1 MSARPYA
8 QRFFWGNTMASLP
21 KLRFRLRMPRWLS
34 LNRISIAWKAYGGF
48 GAVVLLIVVISG
60 LGAVSLTS
68 VSSDFGRYLRLS
80 HDISAAADLQSAAL
94 RVQSNVRQ
102 FMITGDITNVIEGR
116 AQITKANDS
125 MKVLSED
132 LSGDEELSESFTAL
146 NNGIT
151 KYSEGF
157 EKLIELQLKRN
168 ELMEEALNRIGSK
181 VERDLGSVQRTAEEQ
196 GKGEAAN
203 GVGQA
208 LNAFLVSAWG
218 IQKTIIEASEA
229 TSLRSR
235 NEGIRAE
242 KLLRALGDK
251 TPDLKGKLD
260 EIATDIAAYNTAVN
274 SVGEIVTSRDRIMS
288 GTVERF
294 DTDVLQ
300 RIDKVVTVL
309 RENQQE
315 LADTATA
322 AAQTALK
329 LTLGIAAIATVIG
342 CLLAFTMGSGIAR
355 PVKAMTIAMRRLANG
370 NTDTEIP
377 ARNHGAELGAMAE
390 AVQVFKDNLI
400 RNAQLAK
407 EAEEQREAQERL
419 TKEAAERAEQ
429 RAERARQ
436 IEARAKEFEDQV
448 AGMLSRLASSS
459 DELRGAAESMATIAD
474 QTRSQ
479 VSTAAKA
486 SDTALGS
493 VQMVAAATDQLA
505 SSIQEISKQVSDTAH
520 KSSRAVDDARGTRK
534 SVEALKQS
542 ADKIGEI
549 IETIGAIAGQTN
561 MLALNATIEAAR
573 AGAAGKGFAVV
584 ASEVKALANETAKA
598 TDDISQRLGGIQK
611 STAETVTAIAAIV
624 GAVEEI
630 SAIAGSIAAA
640 VEEQSAATTEIS
652 RNVGGAREGA
662 TGVNESI
669 GGVRTVADQTGNAA
683 SSVLKTV
690 EGLGQEAAALRTA
703 VNAFLTEIKAA

>member
-1 MSARPYA
+1 M
-8 QRFFWGNTMASLP
+8 GGLP
-21 KLRFRLRMPRWLS
+21 KLRLRLSMPRWLS
-34 LNRISIAWKAYGGF
+34 LNRVSIAWKAYGGF
-48 GAVVLLIVVISG
+48 GAVVLLIVGMGG
-60 LGAVSLTS
+60 LGAVSLTG

-80 HDISAAADLQSAAL
+80 RDISAAADLQSAAL
-94 RVQSNVRQ
+94 RIQSNVRQ

-116 AQITKANDS
+116 AQVTKANEA
-125 MKVLSED
+125 MKMLSED
-132 LSGDEELSESFTAL
+132 LSADEDLTESFAGL
-146 NNGIT
+146 NAGIT
-151 KYSEGF
+151 KYSDGF

-181 VERDLGSVQRTAEEQ
+181 VERDLSTLQRAAGEQ

-203 GVGQA
+203 EIGQS

-218 IQKTIIEASEA
+218 IQKTVIVASEA
-229 TSLRSR
+229 TALRSR

-242 KLLRALGDK
+242 KMLRALGDK
-251 TPDLKGKLD
+251 VPDLKGKLD
-260 EIATDIAAYNTAVN
+260 EIANDIAAYNTAIN
-274 SVGEIVTSRDRIMS
+274 AVGDIVASRDKIMS

-300 RIDKVVTVL
+300 RIDKVVSVL
-309 RENQQE
+309 RSNQQE
-315 LADTATA
+315 LSDTATA
-322 AAQTALK
+322 AAHTALK
-329 LTLGIAAIATVIG
+329 LTLAIAGIATVIG
-342 CLLAFTMGSGIAR
+342 LLLAVTMGTGIAR
-355 PVKAMTIAMRRLANG
+355 PVKAMTAAMRKLANG

-400 RNAQLAK
+400 RNEQLAK
-407 EAEEQREAQERL
+407 EAEEQRAAQERL

-436 IEARAKEFEDQV
+436 IEKRAKEFEDKV
-448 AGMLSRLASSS
+448 AGMLSRVASSS
-459 DELRGAAESMATIAD
+459 DELRGAAESMAAIAD

-479 VSTAAKA
+479 VSSAAKA

-505 SSIQEISKQVSDTAH
+505 SSIQEISKQVSDTAQ
-520 KSSRAVDDARGTRK
+520 KSARAVDDARGTRK
-534 SVEALKQS
+534 SVEILKQS

-598 TDDISQRLGGIQK
+598 TDDISHRLHGIQQ

-624 GAVEEI
+624 AAVEEI
-630 SAIAGSIAAA
+630 SGIAGSIAAA

-662 TGVNESI
+662 SGANDSI
-669 GGVRTVADQTGNAA
+669 SGVRSAADETGNAA
-683 SSVLKTV
+683 SRVLSTV

>member
-1 MSARPYA
+1 MVALS
-8 QRFFWGNTMASLP
+8 
-21 KLRFRLRMPRWLS
+21 KLRFRPRMPKWLS

-60 LGAVSLTS
+60 LGAVSLS
-68 VSSDFGRYLRLS
+68 GVASDFGRYLRLS
-80 HDISAAADLQSAAL
+80 RDISTSADLQSAAL

-116 AQITKANDS
+116 AQVLKANEA
-125 MKVLSED
+125 MKVLAD
-132 LSGDEELSESFTAL
+132 DFAGDEELTESFTAL
-146 NNGIT
+146 NTAIT

-168 ELMEEALNRIGSK
+168 ELMEEALNRLGSK
-181 VERDLGSVQRTAEEQ
+181 IERDLSTLQRAAEEKNQ
-196 GKGEAAN
+196 AEVAS
-203 GVGQA
+203 VTGQA

-218 IQKTIIEASEA
+218 IQKTILEASEA

-235 NEGIRAE
+235 NEGKRAE
-242 KLLRALGDK
+242 KLLRDFAEK
-251 TPDLKGKLD
+251 VPDLKSKLED
-260 EIATDIAAYNTAVN
+260 VANDIVAYNAAIS
-274 SVGEIVTSRDRIMS
+274 SVGDLVASRDRIMS

-300 RIDKVVTVL
+300 RIDKVVDVL

-315 LADTATA
+315 LADQATGA
-322 AAQTALK
+322 AGTALK
-329 LTLGIAAIATVIG
+329 LTLGIAAIATVIA
-342 CLLAFTMGSGIAR
+342 CLLAITMGTGIAR
-355 PVKAMTIAMRRLANG
+355 PVKAMTIAMRKLADG
-370 NTDTEIP
+370 NTNTDIP

-407 EAEEQREAQERL
+407 EAEEQRTAQERL

-436 IEARAKEFEDQV
+436 IEKRAKEFEDQV
-448 AGMLSRLASSS
+448 AGMLGRLASSS
-459 DELRGAAESMATIAD
+459 DDLRGAAESMAAIAD

-505 SSIQEISKQVSDTAH
+505 SSIQEISKQVSDTAA
-520 KSSRAVDDARGTRK
+520 KSSRAVEDARGTRK
-534 SVEALKQS
+534 SVEVLKQS

-611 STAETVTAIAAIV
+611 STAETVSAIAAIV

-669 GGVRTVADQTGNAA
+669 GGVRTVADETGNAA
-683 SSVLKTV
+683 SKVLATV
-690 EGLGQEAAALRTA
+690 EGLGLEAAALRRA
-703 VNAFLTEIKAA
+703 VTSFLTEIKAA